1 MEDGA
6 GAPYRPRAMATIGAR
21 LAERDRRRFV
31 GRGTELE
38 FLGRCLDGTADASVV
53 LIHGPGGIGK
63 STLLRE
69 LARRAGASGRRA
81 HFVEGREL
89 APVPRA
95 LDAALEAAR
104 EEREPL
110 ILIDTYERMTALD
123 GYLRGT
129 VVPSL
134 PEHALVVIAGREPP
148 GRGWLEGGW
157 ESVAV
162 QLQLSGLSVQE
173 AQELLSLHGVDDE
186 QRMRELIGWAQG
198 SPLALALAGDD
209 ALGAAPAAA
218 AGGPGAAGQR
228 SGSGAA
234 AARPAPAAA
243 ARSEEVERP
252 ELVRALIRRLA
263 EAELD
268 GPHLGPLAVA
278 AIARVTTIDLLREVL
293 PDADAV
299 QSYMWL
305 RERTF
310 AEPLG
315 EGIALHEL
323 VRKALHADLRH
334 RDRVRER
341 DLRRRIADH
350 LHAKAVAGHQL
361 LSIDL
366 SHLIENDAIRW
377 GFSWEGAGEYR
388 LDEVRSGDALEV
400 ERLLSERRIPE
411 RWPLVAPY
419 FATAPERIAIVRDL
433 SDRICGF
440 ELSVTLANAP
450 ALTAEDPQLGRWL
463 EHARAAAPCG
473 DAVLWQVAVD
483 FTADPITRVQAM
495 LGMSGILRSG
505 LENPRF
511 AYLPIDP
518 RMPAAVRFAQ
528 AAGARHV
535 HELDVELGGV
545 VTECHLLDYG
555 AGGLLG
561 AQRAMIYM
569 ELGLVP
575 PQAPSVAAEPSE
587 RLVGD
592 TGPSRANVSDAAAVD
607 VEAVRDAL
615 RNLGLP
621 HKLAESPLASGV
633 TQEQRAASVRALL
646 EDAAARAFGDT
657 PNEQLLER
665 VLVRGYL
672 DPAASHEQAAD
683 ELALSRAAYFRRLRA
698 AAERVAA
705 LVVERDPSRPAA

>member
-1 MEDGA
+1 
-6 GAPYRPRAMATIGAR
+6 MATIGAR

-38 FLGRCLDGTADASVV
+38 FLERCLDGQADASVV

-173 AQELLSLHGVDDE
+173 ARELLALHGVDDE

-209 ALGAAPAAA
+209 ALGAAPAA
-218 AGGPGAAGQR
+218 R
-228 SGSGAA
+228 N
-234 AARPAPAAA
+234 
-243 ARSEEVERP
+243 EEVERP

-388 LDEVRSGDALEV
+388 LDEVRPGDAGKV
-400 ERLLSERRIPE
+400 ERLLGERRIPE

-419 FATAPERIAIVRDL
+419 FEAAPERIAIVRDL

-528 AAGARHV
+528 AAGARRIR
-535 HELDVELGGV
+535 ELDVELDGS

-555 AGGLLG
+555 PGGLLG

-575 PQAPSVAAEPSE
+575 PQTPAVEHKPSE
-587 RLVGD
+587 RLVVRA
-592 TGPSRANVSDAAAVD
+592 GPAGSADSDAAAID

-621 HKLAESPLASGV
+621 HKLAESPLASGA
-633 TQEQRAASVRALL
+633 TQEQRAASVRTLL
-646 EDAAARAFGDT
+646 EEAAARAFGDT

>member
-1 MEDGA
+1 
-6 GAPYRPRAMATIGAR
+6 MATIGAR

-31 GRGTELE
+31 GRGVELA
-38 FLGRCLDGTADASVV
+38 FLERCLDGEADASVV

-89 APVPRA
+89 APAPRA
-95 LDAALEAAR
+95 LDAALATAR
-104 EEREPL
+104 EEPEPL
-110 ILIDTYERMTALD
+110 ILIDTYEQMTALD

-134 PEHALVVIAGREPP
+134 PERALVVIAGREPP

-162 QLQLSGLSVQE
+162 QVELSGLSAQE
-173 AQELLSLHGVDDE
+173 AEELLALHGVQDE
-186 QRMRELIGWAQG
+186 RRTRELIGWAQG

-209 ALGAAPAAA
+209 ALGAGIGSGSSAATADGAVAPAR
-218 AGGPGAAGQR
+218 GDG
-228 SGSGAA
+228 
-234 AARPAPAAA
+234 
-243 ARSEEVERP
+243 VERP

-263 EAELD
+263 EAEID

-299 QSYMWL
+299 QAYMWL

-323 VRKALHADLRH
+323 VRKALNADLRH
-334 RDRVRER
+334 RDRERER

-366 SHLIENDAIRW
+366 SHLVENEAIRW
-377 GFSWEGAGEYR
+377 GFSWDGAGEHR
-388 LDEVRSGDALEV
+388 LDEVRPGDREAV
-400 ERLLSERRIPE
+400 RRLLAERRAPE
-411 RWPLVAPY
+411 RWAVLEPY
-419 FATAPERIAIVRDL
+419 FEAAPERIAIVRDL
-433 SDRICGF
+433 SDRIRGF
-440 ELSVTLANAP
+440 ELSVTVANAP
-450 ALTAEDPQLGRWL
+450 PSAADDPQLGPWL
-463 EHARAAAPCG
+463 EHARAAAPLG
-473 DAVLWQVAVD
+473 DAVLWQAAVD
-483 FTADPITRVQAM
+483 FTGDPATRVQAM

-518 RMPAAVRFAQ
+518 RLEGALQFAA

-535 HELDVELGGV
+535 PELDVTLDGRL
-545 VTECHLLDYG
+545 TQCHVIDYG
-555 AGGLLG
+555 PGGLLG
-561 AQRAMIYM
+561 AQRALIYG
-569 ELGLVP
+569 ELGLAP
-575 PQAPSVAAEPSE
+575 PAAPQPRAAG
-587 RLVGD
+587 RAG
-592 TGPSRANVSDAAAVD
+592 TGATFSAAGPAAAAD
-607 VEAVRDAL
+607 PLGGSGGSAEDVRDAL
-615 RNLGLP
+615 RNLGVP
-621 HKLAESPLASGV
+621 HKLAESPLATGV
-633 TQEQRAASVRALL
+633 TQEERAASVRALL
-646 EDAAARAFGDT
+646 EQAAARAFGET
-657 PNEQLLER
+657 PNERLLER

-705 LVVERDPSRPAA
+705 LVAERDRVPPAG

>member
-1 MEDGA
+1 
-6 GAPYRPRAMATIGAR
+6 MATIGAR

-31 GRGTELE
+31 GRGVELA
-38 FLGRCLDGTADASVV
+38 FLERCLNGEADASVV

-89 APVPRA
+89 APAPRA
-95 LDAALEAAR
+95 LDAALAAAR
-104 EEREPL
+104 EEPEPL
-110 ILIDTYERMTALD
+110 VLIDTYEQMTALD

-134 PEHALVVIAGREPP
+134 PERALVVIAGREPP
-148 GRGWLEGGW
+148 DRGWLEGGW
-157 ESVAV
+157 ESLAV
-162 QLQLSGLSVQE
+162 QLELTGLSAQE
-173 AQELLSLHGVDDE
+173 AQELLQLHGVADE
-186 QRMRELIGWAQG
+186 LRARELIGWAQG

-209 ALGAAPAAA
+209 ALGAGVGGAGA
-218 AGGPGAAGQR
+218 AGGPGALAGP
-228 SGSGAA
+228 
-234 AARPAPAAA
+234 ARADG
-243 ARSEEVERP
+243 VERP

-263 EAELD
+263 EAEID

-299 QSYMWL
+299 QAYMWL

-323 VRKALHADLRH
+323 VRKALNADLRH
-334 RDRVRER
+334 RDRERER

-366 SHLIENDAIRW
+366 SHLIENEAIRW
-377 GFSWEGAGEYR
+377 GFSWDGAGEHR
-388 LDEVRSGDALEV
+388 LDEVRPGDREAV
-400 ERLLSERRIPE
+400 CRLLADRRAPE
-411 RWPLVAPY
+411 RWAVLEPY
-419 FATAPERIAIVRDL
+419 FEVAPERIAIVRDL
-433 SDRICGF
+433 SDRIRGF
-440 ELSVTLANAP
+440 ELSVTIANAP
-450 ALTAEDPQLGRWL
+450 ACAAGDPQLGPWL
-463 EHARAAAPCG
+463 EHARTVAPLG
-473 DAVLWQVAVD
+473 DAVLWQAAVD
-483 FTADPITRVQAM
+483 FTGDPATRVQAM

-518 RMPAAVRFAQ
+518 RLEGALAFAR
-528 AAGARHV
+528 AAGARHLPG
-535 HELDVELGGV
+535 LDVTLDGRL
-545 VTECHLLDYG
+545 TECHLIDYG
-555 AGGLLG
+555 PGGLLG
-561 AQRAMIYM
+561 AQRALIYG
-569 ELGLVP
+569 ELGLAP
-575 PQAPSVAAEPSE
+575 PAVKGPVAVGGPAAPGQQAGAATTASAAGE
-587 RLVGD
+587 G
-592 TGPSRANVSDAAAVD
+592 AAAAASAPAD
-607 VEAVRDAL
+607 AIGAEDVRDAL

-621 HKLAESPLASGV
+621 HKLAESPLATGT
-633 TQEQRAASVRALL
+633 TQEERAASVRALL
-646 EDAAARAFGDT
+646 EQAAARAFGET
-657 PNEQLLER
+657 PNERLLER

-672 DPAASHEQAAD
+672 DPAPSHEQAAD

-705 LVVERDPSRPAA
+705 LIAARDRVPPAG

>member
-1 MEDGA
+1 
-6 GAPYRPRAMATIGAR
+6 MATIGAR

-31 GRGTELE
+31 GRGVELA
-38 FLGRCLDGTADASVV
+38 FLERCLDGEADASVV

-89 APVPRA
+89 APAPRA
-95 LDAALEAAR
+95 LDAALATAR
-104 EEREPL
+104 EEPEPL
-110 ILIDTYERMTALD
+110 ILIDTYEQMTALD

-134 PEHALVVIAGREPP
+134 PERALVVIAGREPP

-162 QLQLSGLSVQE
+162 QVELSGLSAQE
-173 AQELLSLHGVDDE
+173 AEELLALHGVQDE
-186 QRMRELIGWAQG
+186 RRTRELIGWAQG

-209 ALGAAPAAA
+209 ALGA
-218 AGGPGAAGQR
+218 GI
-228 SGSGAA
+228 GSGAGA
-234 AARPAPAAA
+234 ATADGAASPAPA
-243 ARSEEVERP
+243 RGDGVERP

-263 EAELD
+263 EAEID

-278 AIARVTTIDLLREVL
+278 AIARVTTIDLLRDVL

-299 QSYMWL
+299 QAYMWL

-323 VRKALHADLRH
+323 VRKALNADLRH
-334 RDRVRER
+334 RDRERER

-366 SHLIENDAIRW
+366 SHLVENEAIRW
-377 GFSWEGAGEYR
+377 GFSWDGAGEHR
-388 LDEVRSGDALEV
+388 LDEVRAGDREAV
-400 ERLLSERRIPE
+400 QRLLGERRAPE
-411 RWPLVAPY
+411 RWAVLEPY
-419 FATAPERIAIVRDL
+419 FAVAPERIAIVRDL
-433 SDRICGF
+433 SDRIRGF
-440 ELSVTLANAP
+440 ELSVTIANAP
-450 ALTAEDPQLGRWL
+450 PSAADDPQLGPWL
-463 EHARAAAPCG
+463 EHARAAAPLG
-473 DAVLWQVAVD
+473 NAVLWQAAVD
-483 FTADPITRVQAM
+483 FTGDPATRVQAM

-518 RMPAAVRFAQ
+518 RLEGALKFAA

-535 HELDVELGGV
+535 PELDVTLDGRL
-545 VTECHLLDYG
+545 TQCHVIDYG
-555 AGGLLG
+555 PGGLLG
-561 AQRAMIYM
+561 AQRALIYG
-569 ELGLVP
+569 ELGLAP
-575 PQAPSVAAEPSE
+575 PQPPAAM
-587 RLVGD
+587 RAGGGAAFGAA
-592 TGPSRANVSDAAAVD
+592 GPAAAAD
-607 VEAVRDAL
+607 PLGGSGGSAEDVRDAL
-615 RNLGLP
+615 RNLGVP
-621 HKLAESPLASGV
+621 HKLAESPLATGA
-633 TQEQRAASVRALL
+633 TQEERAASVRALL
-646 EDAAARAFGDT
+646 EQAAARAFGET
-657 PNEQLLER
+657 PNERLLER

-705 LVVERDPSRPAA
+705 LVAERDRVPPGG

>member
-1 MEDGA
+1 
-6 GAPYRPRAMATIGAR
+6 MATIGAR
-21 LAERDRRRFV
+21 LDERDRRRFV
-31 GRGTELE
+31 GRGTELA
-38 FLGRCLDGTADASVV
+38 FLERCLGGEGDASVV

-89 APVPRA
+89 APAPRA
-95 LDAALEAAR
+95 LDAALAAAR

-110 ILIDTYERMTALD
+110 VLIDTYERMTALD
-123 GYLRGT
+123 SYLRHN
-129 VVPSL
+129 VVPGL
-134 PEHALVVIAGREPP
+134 PERALVVIAGREPP
-148 GRGWLEGGW
+148 GRGWMEGGW
-157 ESVAV
+157 EGVAV
-162 QLQLSGLSVQE
+162 QLELSGLSAHE
-173 AQELLSLHGVDDE
+173 SKELLALHGLDDE

-209 ALGAAPAAA
+209 AIGAAPSA
-218 AGGPGAAGQR
+218 
-228 SGSGAA
+228 S
-234 AARPAPAAA
+234 

-263 EAELD
+263 EAEID

-293 PDADAV
+293 PDVDAV

-334 RDRVRER
+334 RDRVREH

-350 LHAKAVAGHQL
+350 LHAKAAAGHQL

-377 GFSWEGAGEYR
+377 GFSWEGAGEHR
-388 LDEVRSGDALEV
+388 LDEVRPGDAATV
-400 ERLLSERRIPE
+400 ERLLGERRVPE
-411 RWPLVAPY
+411 RWPLAAPY
-419 FATAPERIAIVRDL
+419 FDAAPERIAIVRDL

-450 ALTAEDPQLGRWL
+450 AITAEDPQLGRWL
-463 EHARAAAPCG
+463 EHARAASSLG
-473 DAVLWQVAVD
+473 DAVLWQTAVD
-483 FTADPITRVQAM
+483 FTADPRTRVQAM

-518 RMPAAVRFAQ
+518 RLEPAVRFAQ
-528 AAGARHV
+528 AVGARRV
-535 HELDVELGGV
+535 PELDVDLSGH
-545 VTECHLLDYG
+545 VTQCHLLDYG
-555 AGGLLG
+555 PGGLLG
-561 AQRAMIYM
+561 AQRAVIYM
-569 ELGLVP
+569 ELGLAP
-575 PQAPSVAAEPSE
+575 PQTPEQPTAPRVAEPA
-587 RLVGD
+587 GAAP
-592 TGPSRANVSDAAAVD
+592 GGRAGTPVSAVD

-621 HKLAESPLASGV
+621 HKLADSPLATGT
-633 TQEQRAASVRALL
+633 TQEERAASVRALL
-646 EDAAARAFGDT
+646 EQAAARAFGET

-672 DPAASHEQAAD
+672 DPAPSHEQAAD

-705 LVVERDPSRPAA
+705 LVVERDPSPPEA